1 MLVIQTASTAGAGYM
16 HCVKSFFFPLNIKR
30 NILLAQIE
38 TIYFLSPRVSALSPG
53 MEDDVFSFMFLFR
66 TGICAQSEN

>member
-16 HCVKSFFFPLNIKR
+16 HCVKSFFSLNIKR

-38 TIYFLSPRVSALSPG
+38 TICFLSPRVSALSPG
-53 MEDDVFSFMFLFR
+53 MEDDVFSFVFLFR